1 MSSCKKEMFKRN
13 LEEKKK
19 KKKTKWR
26 TRRKNKVRNSV
37 DRNTM
42 DTFLNLTVAC
52 K

>member
-13 LEEKKK
+13 LGKKK

>member
-13 LEEKKK
+13 LEEKK

>member
-13 LEEKKK
+13 LGKK

-26 TRRKNKVRNSV
+26 TRRKNNVRNSV

>member
-1 MSSCKKEMFKRN
+1 MRSCKKEMFKRK
-13 LEEKKK
+13 LE